1 MSITLYLEANFIT
14 DKKQN
19 PFFSKLLNS
28 SGDLLYVASS
38 YLQGTD
44 LFIEGKLK
52 ATQQFIQTPEEN
64 LEEYLTQR
72 GINEDCTV
80 FIDDTSGDLKK
91 NTLTTLLNSSAKAV
105 FILARFDDWL
115 HGEENKYTLSN
126 GFDSFLIA
134 RPVITNPQRLIE
146 FVNIF
151 PEAEEKVLDW
161 VEHPR
166 KLPVNSYYVFNKQQ
180 YKGVDY
186 FSIYDSRH
194 LNFISLEE
202 SKQVLA
208 REDKGQLYFNTI
220 NKRIKDL
227 MALVAN
233 QGNVLN
239 QMRKLLDLSDQ
250 KKLDNSE
257 LVSSISENVGGE
269 IKLVNESLKKV
280 IKTQQE
286 TEISLEKLLIG
297 QGIKAQEENA
307 ISDNMKKT
315 TMEELLG

>member
-1 MSITLYLEANFIT
+1 MKRA
-14 DKKQN
+14 
-19 PFFSKLLNS
+19 
-28 SGDLLYVASS
+28 
-38 YLQGTD
+38 
-44 LFIEGKLK
+44 
-52 ATQQFIQTPEEN
+52 
-64 LEEYLTQR
+64 
-72 GINEDCTV
+72 
-80 FIDDTSGDLKK
+80 
-91 NTLTTLLNSSAKAV
+91 
-105 FILARFDDWL
+105 
-115 HGEENKYTLSN
+115 
-126 GFDSFLIA
+126 
-134 RPVITNPQRLIE
+134 
-146 FVNIF
+146 
-151 PEAEEKVLDW
+151 
-161 VEHPR
+161 
-166 KLPVNSYYVFNKQQ
+166 
-180 YKGVDY
+180 
-186 FSIYDSRH
+186 
-194 LNFISLEE
+194 

-227 MALVAN
+227 MALVTN

-257 LVSSISENVGGE
+257 LVSSITENVGGE
-269 IKLVNESLKKV
+269 IKLVNESLNKV

>member
-1 MSITLYLEANFIT
+1 M
-14 DKKQN
+14 
-19 PFFSKLLNS
+19 
-28 SGDLLYVASS
+28 
-38 YLQGTD
+38 
-44 LFIEGKLK
+44 
-52 ATQQFIQTPEEN
+52 
-64 LEEYLTQR
+64 
-72 GINEDCTV
+72 
-80 FIDDTSGDLKK
+80 
-91 NTLTTLLNSSAKAV
+91 
-105 FILARFDDWL
+105 
-115 HGEENKYTLSN
+115 
-126 GFDSFLIA
+126 
-134 RPVITNPQRLIE
+134 
-146 FVNIF
+146 
-151 PEAEEKVLDW
+151 
-161 VEHPR
+161 
-166 KLPVNSYYVFNKQQ
+166 NKQQ

-186 FSIYDSRH
+186 FFIYDSRH

-227 MALVAN
+227 MALVTN

-257 LVSSISENVGGE
+257 LVSSITENVGGE
-269 IKLVNESLKKV
+269 IKLVNESLNKV

-297 QGIKAQEENA
+297 LGIKAQEERA
-307 ISDNMKKT
+307 LSDNMKKT